1 MRLSVQAALLSTVLG
16 LMLPLPLVAA
26 EPAAAASYASRLEM
40 ALNLGEEAALLN
52 LLGTDVQSR
61 VQSRFARFSKEFP
74 QARWRVETLEPLA
87 DGRSRIRVSVTG
99 SSRADGQDYRLEASQ
114 VLSVRIEAGV
124 LQEEELLDEQS
135 VLRSGSARLPVTLQ
149 VPAAVLTGSRYDI
162 DVIVEQPLGPF
173 VLAGG
178 LVEVS
183 PEQRQ
188 ADLRPNLQLE
198 PMGGGGLFKR
208 VQAPQRPGVQ
218 NWAAM
223 LVHPD
228 GVITATKRVHVV
240 NSKAEMAR
248 Y

>member
-1 MRLSVQAALLSTVLG
+1 M
-16 LMLPLPLVAA
+16 LPLVAA
-26 EPAAAASYASRLEM
+26 ELPAAAGYASRLEM

-52 LLGTDVQSR
+52 LLGADVQSR
-61 VQSRFARFSKEFP
+61 VLSRFARFSKEFP

-114 VLSVRIEAGV
+114 VLAVRLDAGV

-149 VPAAVLTGSRYDI
+149 VPNAVLTGSRYDI

-208 VQAPQRPGVQ
+208 VLAPQRPGVQ

-223 LVHPD
+223 LVHPE
-228 GVITATKRVHVV
+228 GVITATKLVHVV
-240 NSKAEMAR
+240 NTKSEMAR

>member
-1 MRLSVQAALLSTVLG
+1 VRLSVQAALLSTVLG
-16 LMLPLPLVAA
+16 LMLPLPLAAA
-26 EPAAAASYASRLEM
+26 ELSAAAGYASRLEM
-40 ALNLGEEAALLN
+40 ALNLGEEAALLS
-52 LLGTDVQSR
+52 LLGANVQSR

-99 SSRADGQDYRLEASQ
+99 SSRADGQDYRLEAAQ
-114 VLSVRIEAGV
+114 VLAVRLDAGV

-162 DVIVEQPLGPF
+162 DVIVEEPLGPF

-178 LVEVS
+178 LVEVTS
-183 PEQRQ
+183 EQRL

-228 GVITATKRVHVV
+228 GVITATKRVRVV
-240 NSKAEMAR
+240 GSKAEMAR

>member
-1 MRLSVQAALLSTVLG
+1 MVLG

-26 EPAAAASYASRLEM
+26 EPSAAASYASRLEM

-52 LLGTDVQSR
+52 LLGADVKSR

-149 VPAAVLTGSRYDI
+149 VPTAVLTGSRYDI

-208 VQAPQRPGVQ
+208 VLAPQRPGVQ

-223 LVHPD
+223 LVHPE

-240 NSKAEMAR
+240 NTKSEMAR

>member
-1 MRLSVQAALLSTVLG
+1 VRLSVQAALLSTVLG

-26 EPAAAASYASRLEM
+26 EPSAAAGYASRLEM

-52 LLGTDVQSR
+52 LLGANVQSN

-74 QARWRVETLEPLA
+74 QARWQVETLDPLA
-87 DGRSRIRVSVTG
+87 DGRPRLRISVTG
-99 SSRADGQDYRLEASQ
+99 SGSADGQVYQLEAAQ
-114 VLSVRIEAGV
+114 VLAVRLEAGV
-124 LQEEELLDEQS
+124 LQQEELLNEQTL
-135 VLRSGSARLPVTLQ
+135 LRSGTARLPITLR
-149 VPAAVLTGSRYDI
+149 VPNAVLTGSRYDI
-162 DVIVEQPLGPF
+162 DVIVDEPLGPF

-178 LVEVS
+178 LIEVT

-240 NSKAEMAR
+240 GSKAEMAR

>member
-1 MRLSVQAALLSTVLG
+1 MQGALLSMVFG

-26 EPAAAASYASRLEM
+26 EPSAAAGYASRLEM
-40 ALNLGEEAALLN
+40 ALNLGAEAALLN
-52 LLGTDVQSR
+52 LLGADVQSR

-114 VLSVRIEAGV
+114 VLAVRLDAGV

-135 VLRSGSARLPVTLQ
+135 VLHSGSARFPVTLQ
-149 VPAAVLTGSRYDI
+149 VPNAVLTGSRYDI

-208 VQAPQRPGVQ
+208 VLAPQRPGVQ

-223 LVHPD
+223 LVHPE

-240 NSKAEMAR
+240 NTKSEMAR

>member
-1 MRLSVQAALLSTVLG
+1 
-16 LMLPLPLVAA
+16 MLPLPLVAA
-26 EPAAAASYASRLEM
+26 ELPAAAGYASRLEM

-99 SSRADGQDYRLEASQ
+99 SSRADGLDYRLEASQ
-114 VLSVRIEAGV
+114 VLAVRLDAGV

-149 VPAAVLTGSRYDI
+149 VPNAVLTGSRYDI

-208 VQAPQRPGVQ
+208 VLAPQRPGVQ

-223 LVHPD
+223 LVHPE

-240 NSKAEMAR
+240 NTKSEMAR

>member
-26 EPAAAASYASRLEM
+26 EPAAAAGYASRLEM

-52 LLGTDVQSR
+52 LLGADVQSR

-87 DGRSRIRVSVTG
+87 DGRSRIRASVTG

-114 VLSVRIEAGV
+114 VLAVRLDAGV
-124 LQEEELLDEQS
+124 LQEEELLDEQTL
-135 VLRSGSARLPVTLQ
+135 LRSGSARLPVTLQ
-149 VPAAVLTGSRYDI
+149 VPNAVLTGSRYDI

-178 LVEVS
+178 LVEVT

-240 NSKAEMAR
+240 DSKAEMSR

>member
-1 MRLSVQAALLSTVLG
+1 MVLG

-26 EPAAAASYASRLEM
+26 EPSAAASYASRLEM

-52 LLGTDVQSR
+52 LLGADVKSR

-114 VLSVRIEAGV
+114 VLAVRLDAGV

-149 VPAAVLTGSRYDI
+149 VPNAVLTGSRYDI

-178 LVEVS
+178 LVEVT

-240 NSKAEMAR
+240 DSKAEMSR

>member
-1 MRLSVQAALLSTVLG
+1 VRLSVQAALLSTVLG
-16 LMLPLPLVAA
+16 LMLPLPLAAA
-26 EPAAAASYASRLEM
+26 ELSAAAGYASRLEM
-40 ALNLGEEAALLN
+40 ALNLGEEAALLS
-52 LLGTDVQSR
+52 LLGANVQSR

-99 SSRADGQDYRLEASQ
+99 SSRADGQDYRLEAAQ
-114 VLSVRIEAGV
+114 VLAVRLDAGV

-162 DVIVEQPLGPF
+162 DVIVEEPLGPF

-178 LVEVS
+178 LVEVTS
-183 PEQRQ
+183 EQRL

-240 NSKAEMAR
+240 GSKAEMAR

>member
-26 EPAAAASYASRLEM
+26 EPSAAAGYGSRLEM
-40 ALNLGEEAALLN
+40 ALNLGEEEALLN
-52 LLGTDVQSR
+52 LFGPGVQSS

-74 QARWRVETLEPLA
+74 QASWRVETMDPLA
-87 DGRSRIRVSVTG
+87 DGRSRFRVSVTG
-99 SSRADGQDYRLEASQ
+99 SSRADGQNYRLEAAQ
-114 VLSVRIEAGV
+114 VLAVRLEAGV

-135 VLRSGSARLPVTLQ
+135 VLRSGSTRLPVTLR
-149 VPAAVLTGSRYDI
+149 VPTAVLTGSRYDI
-162 DVIVEQPLGPF
+162 DVIVEEPLGPF

-178 LVEVS
+178 LIEVTS
-183 PEQRQ
+183 EQRQ
-188 ADLRPNLQLE
+188 AGLRPNLQLE

-240 NSKAEMAR
+240 STKSEMAR